1 MDEISNTSKY
11 STKNKQIIDI
21 DIITHSFKKRNT
33 NFTYRT
39 ALKRVFLVLAN
50 SLTYCI
56 FFIINILYTL

>member
-33 NFTYRT
+33 NFTT
-39 ALKRVFLVLAN
+39 VVHKLILKQLL
-50 SLTYCI
+50 I
-56 FFIINILYTL
+56 KILHLLMVSHK

>member
-33 NFTYRT
+33 NFTT
-39 ALKRVFLVLAN
+39 VEH
-50 SLTYCI
+50 
-56 FFIINILYTL
+56 